1 VEKYLRNPFVLIGS
15 VGIIYWFWKRNKI
28 MKSQPN
34 ANDSI
39 DNLDSASQFTGT
51 MLEDKAKKFGVPTK
65 LIKDTQKM
73 SKRDVAKTIIS
84 NQQMLN
90 ATEMSNDERSHI
102 LKMVAYLEYELDRKK

>member
-1 VEKYLRNPFVLIGS
+1 MEKYLRNPYVLIGL
-15 VGIIYWFWKRNKI
+15 VGIGYWFWKRNKI

-39 DNLDSASQFTGT
+39 ESLNSASQFTGT
-51 MLEDKAKKFGVPTK
+51 MIEDKAKKFGVPTK

-73 SKRDVAKTIIS
+73 TKRDVAKTIIS

-90 ATEMSNDERSHI
+90 TTEMSNDERSHI
-102 LKMVAYLEYELDRKK
+102 LKMVDYLEYELERKK